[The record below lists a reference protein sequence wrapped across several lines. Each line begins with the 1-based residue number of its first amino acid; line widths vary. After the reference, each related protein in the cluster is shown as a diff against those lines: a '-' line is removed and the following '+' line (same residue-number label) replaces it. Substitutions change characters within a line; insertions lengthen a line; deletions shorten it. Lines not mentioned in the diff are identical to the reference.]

1 MPDANPRPPLPEAA
15 SSFID
20 FEALQALAADLRGL
34 RRLLVITGAGMS
46 ADSGLPTYRGTGGLY
61 TAENTEDGIPI
72 EQALSGVR
80 FREDPALCWKY
91 LRQVEEGARGRQ
103 PHAGHRALARLQEH
117 FEQLTVLT
125 QNVDG
130 FHQRAGQRD
139 VIEIHGNLQ
148 RLDCCSCSHGFDAPD
163 YLGLSFPPACS
174 ACGDILRPRV
184 VLFGEALPKAAVA
197 ACAALLRDPPD
208 AVISIGTTSVFPYIA
223 APVRQAAEAGRLTA
237 EINPDASRVS
247 GLVRHRIRDRAA
259 PVLEWLLGQFES
271 ASTG

>member
-1 MPDANPRPPLPEAA
+1 MPDANPRQPLPDAA
-15 SSFID
+15 AD
-20 FEALQALAADLRGL
+20 FVDFAALQALAADLRGV

-61 TAENTEDGIPI
+61 TDAATEDGIPI
-72 EQALSGVR
+72 EQALSGIS
-80 FREDPALCWKY
+80 FRENPALCWKY
-91 LRQVEEGARGRQ
+91 LRQVEEGARGRK
-103 PHAGHRALARLQEH
+103 PHAGHVALAGLQRH

-163 YLGLSFPPACS
+163 YIGLSFPPACV
-174 ACGDILRPRV
+174 ACGGILRPRV

-197 ACAALLRDPPD
+197 ACSALLRDPPD

-259 PVLEWLLGQFES
+259 PALAWLLGQLES
-271 ASTG
+271 GSGG